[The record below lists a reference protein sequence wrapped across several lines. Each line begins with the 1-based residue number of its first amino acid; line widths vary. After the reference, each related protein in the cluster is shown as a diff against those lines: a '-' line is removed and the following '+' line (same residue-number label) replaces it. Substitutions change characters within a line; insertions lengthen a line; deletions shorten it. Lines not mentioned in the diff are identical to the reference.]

1 MQYISLGYKNAFY
14 LWCCHSNI
22 QADEQTRACE
32 HVTGGW
38 GMVGKN
44 FPTAVSNRKRHNQRA
59 DLKKKHGSLLCR
71 LVTHLCLLW
80 VGLKKSI
87 PIT

>member
-1 MQYISLGYKNAFY
+1 MSSKYSQKMQYISLGYKNAFY

-44 FPTAVSNRKRHNQRA
+44 FRFQPQEA
-59 DLKKKHGSLLCR
+59 
-71 LVTHLCLLW
+71 
-80 VGLKKSI
+80 
-87 PIT
+87 

>member
-1 MQYISLGYKNAFY
+1 MFFVHVIKKCNLFHLDTYKNAFY
-14 LWCCHSNI
+14 LWCCHPNI

-44 FPTAVSNRKRHNQRA
+44 FRFQPQEA
-59 DLKKKHGSLLCR
+59 
-71 LVTHLCLLW
+71 
-80 VGLKKSI
+80 
-87 PIT
+87 